1 MINGISGS
9 GYSFAQMQGMGQR
22 KGPTE
27 RFNQLN
33 ADKNDG
39 LDQTELQAMADKISE
54 ITGQKMNV
62 DEVTEAYDANNDGLL
77 AMDEMQSMMME
88 LRGKMGSQQGGTES
102 MQSLLATYQ
111 SDPEKDPA
119 SILMEMFGE
128 NTEDE
133 EEYFPVNIQV

>member
-1 MINGISGS
+1 
-9 GYSFAQMQGMGQR
+9 
-22 KGPTE
+22 
-27 RFNQLN
+27 
-33 ADKNDG
+33 
-39 LDQTELQAMADKISE
+39 
-54 ITGQKMNV
+54 MNV